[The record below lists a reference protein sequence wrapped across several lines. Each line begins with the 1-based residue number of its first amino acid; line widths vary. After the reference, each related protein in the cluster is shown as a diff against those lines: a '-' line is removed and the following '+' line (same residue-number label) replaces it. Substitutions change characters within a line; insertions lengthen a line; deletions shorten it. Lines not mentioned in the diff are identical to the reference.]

1 MKACLIH
8 GENGLPC
15 GRRTKYGIE
24 MLGVGY
30 VPACVQH
37 RRLFA
42 EFCRR
47 NGMADSARAGKNV
60 GEPIEPGDWNHVS
73 HSRRTVDSRRAF

>member
-1 MKACLIH
+1 MKTCLIH
-8 GENGLPC
+8 GSDGHAC

-24 MLGVGY
+24 MLGVGF

-47 NGMADSARAGKNV
+47 NGMADSARTGKNV
-60 GEPIEPGDWNHVS
+60 GDPIES
-73 HSRRTVDSRRAF
+73 VDARAC